1 MGVLSGST
9 KALLS
14 KRGAIPDTRL
24 EEQGRPVEISE
35 PLGFSVIRHW
45 AIAGA
50 GISNK
55 AASSPV
61 QALILKQRIV
71 STILG
76 NRHGESFT
84 SLGFHRMWIGFT
96 RRLEMFLMIEN
107 DGESVCASHRIDKYV
122 IITGSEEAIFWQ

>member
-1 MGVLSGST
+1 MGVLSGGT
-9 KALLS
+9 KALVS
-14 KRGAIPDTRL
+14 KRGAIRDTRL

-35 PLGFSVIRHW
+35 PLGFPVIRHW

-50 GISNK
+50 GISYK

-76 NRHGESFT
+76 NRRGESFT
-84 SLGFHRMWIGFT
+84 SLAFT
-96 RRLEMFLMIEN
+96 GRGLVLQGVRRC
-107 DGESVCASHRIDKYV
+107 S
-122 IITGSEEAIFWQ
+122 